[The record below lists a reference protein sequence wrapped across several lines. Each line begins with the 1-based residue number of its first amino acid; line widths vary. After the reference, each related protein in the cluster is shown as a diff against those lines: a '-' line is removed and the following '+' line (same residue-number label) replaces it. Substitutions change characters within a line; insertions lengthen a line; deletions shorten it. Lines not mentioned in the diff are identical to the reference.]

1 MLSSKVAKRYAQAF
15 FEFAK
20 EKQSLD
26 DVAREIK
33 DFELCLL
40 NSLELRNFVRDPV
53 LTQDQ
58 KKQVIRKL
66 FESKLNGLI
75 FNFLLFLVEKRRL
88 NAIREICEAFDRLYL
103 DHKNIAEVQITSAF
117 PVDQKQVDAICQKLR
132 DQFHKEV
139 HSKVFT
145 DPSLIGGMK
154 VKTPEITYD
163 FTFKTQ
169 LEKFRQ
175 SL

>member
-1 MLSSKVAKRYAQAF
+1 MTSRVAKRYAQAF
-15 FEFAK
+15 FESARESDVLDAVAK
-20 EKQSLD
+20 E
-26 DVAREIK
+26 IK
-33 DFELCLL
+33 TFEALL
-40 NSLELRNFVRDPV
+40 SNSADLRGFFRDPV

-58 KKQVIRKL
+58 KKQIIRKL
-66 FESKLNGLI
+66 FEKRLNNFI

-88 NAIREICEAFDRLYL
+88 NMIGEICAAFNRLYL
-103 DHKNIAEVQITSAF
+103 DHKNIAEIKITSAF
-117 PVDQKQVDAICQKLR
+117 PVDQKQVDAICQKLHG
-132 DQFHKEV
+132 QFHKEV
-139 HSKVFT
+139 HPEVVT
-145 DPSLIGGMK
+145 DPSLIGGIK